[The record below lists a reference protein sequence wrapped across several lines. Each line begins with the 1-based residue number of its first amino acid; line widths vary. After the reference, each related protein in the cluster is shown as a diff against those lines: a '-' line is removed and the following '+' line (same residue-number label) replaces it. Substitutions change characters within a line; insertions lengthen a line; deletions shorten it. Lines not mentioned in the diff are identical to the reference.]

1 MFKFREKWLA
11 ALALAILLHI
21 GLFFIFYINQSEN
34 RLNYSTGGNETN
46 TTQIA
51 VNNLGEDYTL
61 ADSSTYATTLE
72 DNKVSAVLD
81 SNQKGNIEDGKQ
93 NIEEDSEKD
102 RSVSPD
108 ASENKSNLE
117 TINNQKSQELD
128 KETEGQSAREAKAEL
143 PRKVNG
149 LIESKDNI
157 AVLNRDIPG
166 QYSKDNVNGEY
177 ASINGELEEINNQLS
192 DAINEVKRRNQ
203 QQIDQSQQP
212 RTDESFE

>member
-1 MFKFREKWLA
+1 M
-11 ALALAILLHI
+11 
-21 GLFFIFYINQSEN
+21 
-34 RLNYSTGGNETN
+34 
-46 TTQIA
+46 
-51 VNNLGEDYTL
+51 
-61 ADSSTYATTLE
+61 
-72 DNKVSAVLD
+72 
-81 SNQKGNIEDGKQ
+81 
-93 NIEEDSEKD
+93 EDSEEN
-102 RSVSPD
+102 RSTTQD

-117 TINNQKSQELD
+117 TINNQKSQEKN
-128 KETEGQSAREAKAEL
+128 KEIDGQSASEAKTEL

-192 DAINEVKRRNQ
+192 DAINEVKRHNQ

-212 RTDESFE
+212 RTYESFE

>member
-34 RLNYSTGGNETN
+34 RLDYSTDGKKINAA
-46 TTQIA
+46 QLA
-51 VNNLGEDYTL
+51 VNNLGKDYTL

-72 DNKVSAVLD
+72 DNKVSAVID
-81 SNQKGNIEDGKQ
+81 SNQKGNIEDSKQ
-93 NIEEDSEKD
+93 AIVEDSEEN
-102 RSVSPD
+102 RSTTQDV
-108 ASENKSNLE
+108 SENKSNLE
-117 TINNQKSQELD
+117 TINNQKSQEKN
-128 KETEGQSAREAKAEL
+128 KEIDGQSASEAKTEL

-192 DAINEVKRRNQ
+192 DAINEVKRHNQ

-212 RTDESFE
+212 RTYESFE